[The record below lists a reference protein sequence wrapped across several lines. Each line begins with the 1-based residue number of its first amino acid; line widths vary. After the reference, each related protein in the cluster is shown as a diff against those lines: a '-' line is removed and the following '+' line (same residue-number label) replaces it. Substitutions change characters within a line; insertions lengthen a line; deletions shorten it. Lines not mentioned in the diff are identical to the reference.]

1 MILKIKDKKKSFKNK
16 YSLFYRLII
25 CLIVTGRVALL
36 DPVPKAVVKAL
47 VMFAINL
54 ETKVKGTAKNI

>member
-1 MILKIKDKKKSFKNK
+1 
-16 YSLFYRLII
+16 
-25 CLIVTGRVALL
+25 VTGRVALL

-54 ETKVKGTAKNI
+54 ETKVKGTVKII